1 MSGAAHLCRIT
12 SHHIAS
18 YVARLRVVYVASH
31 HITYHRMSRRSAS
44 HPAQLVTQDSTPSAS
59 HRILSESAKDH
70 SLSYLASHHIPHRI
84 TSRIASYVASHHIAH
99 RMTGRIVAH
108 VGAHHMSYRI
118 VCRVVSQL
126 ASHHLSHPRTSQIA
140 SHLASPDMSRRST
153 STTAELC
160 EYHL

>member
-31 HITYHRMSRRSAS
+31 HIAYHRMSRRSAS

-70 SLSYLASHHIPHRI
+70 SLSYLASHHISHRIICRVASHRASYDRSYRSTCRSASHVVSHRMSRRITARIASHVASPHIADRI
-84 TSRIASYVASHHIAH
+84 TSRII
-99 RMTGRIVAH
+99 
-108 VGAHHMSYRI
+108 
-118 VCRVVSQL
+118 
-126 ASHHLSHPRTSQIA
+126 
-140 SHLASPDMSRRST
+140 
-153 STTAELC
+153 
-160 EYHL
+160 